1 MTDQLVI
8 TTGDDGRTTLELD
21 TPRSMDERDPR
32 PTFTQDRLFNAPTT
46 MAGQITL
53 GGIE

>member
-1 MTDQLVI
+1 VTDQLTI
-8 TTGDDGRTTLELD
+8 ATTDDGRTVVRPDE
-21 TPRSMDERDPR
+21 PRQMDERDR
-32 PTFTQDRLFNAPTT
+32 QTFTQDRLFNAPAT